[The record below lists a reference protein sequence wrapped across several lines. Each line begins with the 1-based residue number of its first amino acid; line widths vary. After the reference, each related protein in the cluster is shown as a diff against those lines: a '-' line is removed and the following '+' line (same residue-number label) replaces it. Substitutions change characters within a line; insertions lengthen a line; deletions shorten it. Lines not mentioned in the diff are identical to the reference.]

1 MGHPGVADL
10 ALLVVLLLSGV
21 WCFLSLDLVIE
32 AMVNL
37 IVFVQFLAQS
47 VGLMYYRYRVPK
59 SQQIEGWRMPLFPL
73 PCIIQAVLFFF
84 IWITTDS
91 VLLYGSEKPIFELA
105 VCFLLLGP
113 VMFLVHA
120 RYNKTWPFSN
130 MVDGK
135 KEVVTSSPPSVAG
148 VTAI

>member
-1 MGHPGVADL
+1 
-10 ALLVVLLLSGV
+10 
-21 WCFLSLDLVIE
+21 
-32 AMVNL
+32 MVNL

-59 SQQIEGWRMPLFPL
+59 AQQVEGWRMPLFPL
-73 PCIIQAVLFFF
+73 PCIVQAVLFFF

-105 VCFLLLGP
+105 VCFLLVGP

-130 MVDGK
+130 MVPEKGQT
-135 KEVVTSSPPSVAG
+135 VASCSPSFSTFDAAAPTEAIAAPSSVAG
-148 VTAI
+148 VTAV